1 MMFGATARYSQQQR
15 ERRLFIKYCLLTLA
29 WLAGIFSFAA
39 FCMWVKYLTMVAQ

>member
-1 MMFGATARYSQQQR
+1 MSLAKRER